1 MRLQELGP
9 PTKVMMLG
17 EMKLKLPHLLVQYD
31 KRAEWKAT
39 LLTTDS
45 FL

>member
-1 MRLQELGP
+1 MQLQELGP
-9 PTKVMMLG
+9 PTKVMMLE

-31 KRAEWKAT
+31 KRAGSKAT
-39 LLTTDS
+39 LLTAYS

>member
-1 MRLQELGP
+1 MQLQKLGP
-9 PTKVMMLG
+9 PTRGRMQG
-17 EMKLKLPHLLVQYD
+17 EMKLKLPHLLAQYD